1 MADINNSSVEEV
13 KEEKESPGLLSK
25 IVHLG
30 VLPLIYAIILGSI
43 ILHFTGESF
52 YSQFKWVKGHTK
64 ALQFN
69 NEKPEKKVSSKKVDS
84 SKDSNKTAD
93 TSGSK
98 SVPQKDE
105 TATDNN
111 TEVDQNDDSISNDL
125 ETTNQTDGSSAADS
139 LSIMDPSVSAELLI
153 NMKETNALTVL
164 KQLKP
169 QMRSTIIA
177 EMPTEDGAR
186 MTEALTNGNEP
197 ATNTTTTT
205 QLYQYMQPDQ
215 IANVLNGIKNNEVIL
230 NQIKQMDPN
239 TASKVM
245 TKLNPDIAGWVVTYL
260 KP

>member
-1 MADINNSSVEEV
+1 MSDINNSSEE
-13 KEEKESPGLLSK
+13 KILEKESTPSFLSK
-25 IVHLG
+25 IIHLG

-43 ILHFTGESF
+43 ILHFSGESF

-64 ALQFN
+64 VLQFKS
-69 NEKPEKKVSSKKVDS
+69 EKPEKKVSSKKATS
-84 SKDSNKTAD
+84 SKDSNKTD
-93 TSGSK
+93 ETSGSK
-98 SVPQKDE
+98 NVSEKDQ

-111 TEVDQNDDSISNDL
+111 TQVDENDDSENIDQES
-125 ETTNQTDGSSAADS
+125 TVQTDGSSAAES
-139 LSIMDPSVSAELLI
+139 LSSMEPSVAAKLLI
-153 NMKETNALTVL
+153 NMKETNALTII

-169 QMRSTIIA
+169 QMQSTIIA
-177 EMPTEDGAR
+177 AMPSEDGAR

-197 ATNTTTTT
+197 ATTTTTTT
-205 QLYQYMQPDQ
+205 QLYQYMKPDQ

-245 TKLNPDIAGWVVTYL
+245 TKLNPEIAGWVVTYL